1 MMDTIGAISTATGE
15 SAIGIVRI
23 SGPETENV
31 VRGLFRFHKGA
42 GETLIPWHFYY
53 GHITDGDKILDEGLV
68 VFFKGPKSY
77 TREHMAEIHCHG
89 GTIALRRVYKAV
101 LDAGVRPAEPGEF
114 TKRAFLNGRLDL
126 SQAESI
132 MDVIQAK
139 TELAFD
145 TAMLQ
150 LNGNLSQ
157 VINGMRG
164 ELLRMMTHLAVN
176 IDYPEEDIVE
186 ITYEEIGPEV
196 AKIQNRIEALIKDSD
211 RGIII
216 REGLK
221 VALIG
226 RPNVGK
232 SSLMNALLQEERAIV
247 TEIPGTTRDVIEEY
261 LNVRGI
267 PVRLMD
273 TAGIRD
279 TADPV
284 ERIGVERTRARY
296 LEADLVLTV
305 LDMSEP
311 LTEDDRDLLNKV
323 SGKAAIII
331 LNKSDLDQQI
341 SEPYIRELV
350 PKARIIRTS
359 AVNDIGLS
367 ILEEAIEEAVNENQV
382 NKSDYSFIT
391 NVRHKRILEETK
403 ALLDDAAAGIS
414 AKLPYDLIEMDLRSV
429 FDLLGRITGETVS
442 EDLIESVFSQ
452 FCLGK

>member
-1 MMDTIGAISTATGE
+1 MDTICAISTATGE
-15 SAIGIVRI
+15 SAIGIIRI
-23 SGPETENV
+23 SGDDTERI
-31 VRGLFRFHKGA
+31 VRKIFRFHKDW
-42 GETLIPWHFYY
+42 GETLTPWRFYY
-53 GHITDGDKILDEGLV
+53 GHIVQGEKTLDEGLV

-101 LDAGVRPAEPGEF
+101 LDMGVRPAEPGEF

-150 LNGNLSQ
+150 LSGNLAHI
-157 VINGMRG
+157 INGMRA

-176 IDYPEEDIVE
+176 MDYPEEDIVE
-186 ITYEEIGPEV
+186 ITYEEICPEV
-196 AKIQNRIEALIKDSD
+196 VTIKNRIEALVRDSD

-247 TEIPGTTRDVIEEY
+247 TAIPGTTRDVIEEY

-279 TADPV
+279 TEDPV
-284 ERIGVERTRARY
+284 EKIGVERTRARY
-296 LEADLVLTV
+296 LEADLVLTI
-305 LDMSEP
+305 LDTSEP
-311 LTEDDRDLLNKV
+311 LTGDDEELLMQV
-323 SGKAAIII
+323 SEKPAIII
-331 LNKSDLDQQI
+331 LNKADLEQKL
-341 SEPYIRELV
+341 SEASVKALV
-350 PKARIIRTS
+350 PRAKIIRTS

-367 ILEEAIEEAVNENQV
+367 TLEEAIEEAVNRNQV
-382 NKSDYSFIT
+382 SGGNYSFVS
-391 NVRHKRILEETK
+391 NVRHRSVLEG
-403 ALLDDAAAGIS
+403 ALILLDDILQGIS
-414 AKLPYDLIEMDLRSV
+414 QKQPYDLIEMDLRSL
-429 FDLLGRITGETVS
+429 FNLLGKITGETVS

>member
-1 MMDTIGAISTATGE
+1 MDTITAISTAAGE
-15 SAIGIVRI
+15 SAIGIVRL
-23 SGPETENV
+23 SGEMTEEI
-31 VRGLFRFHKGA
+31 VRKLFRFHGGTEKR
-42 GETLIPWHFYY
+42 LVPWRFYY
-53 GHITDGDKILDEGLV
+53 GHIIEAEKTLDEGLV
-68 VFFKGPKSY
+68 VLFKGPKSY
-77 TREHMAEIHCHG
+77 TREDMAEIHCHG
-89 GTIALRRVYKAV
+89 GAVALRRVYKAV
-101 LDAGVRPAEPGEF
+101 LSAGARSAEPGEF

-139 TELAFD
+139 TDLAFD

-150 LNGNLSQ
+150 LDGNLSQ
-157 VINGMRG
+157 LIQGMRA
-164 ELLRMMTHLAVN
+164 ELLRIVTHLAVN

-186 ITYEEIGPEV
+186 ITYEEIQPEIDS
-196 AKIQNRIEALIKDSD
+196 IQQQIGSLIRDAD
-211 RGIII
+211 RGRII
-216 REGLK
+216 RDGLK

-279 TADPV
+279 TEDVV

-296 LEADLVLTV
+296 QEAGLILTV
-305 LDMSEP
+305 LDGSEMM
-311 LTEDDRDLLNKV
+311 TADDRELLSQV
-323 SGKAAIII
+323 SDKPAIVI
-331 LNKSDLDQQI
+331 LNKSDLHPQI
-341 SEPYIRELV
+341 DEPMIRELV
-350 PKARIIRTS
+350 PQVRIIRTS
-359 AVNDIGLS
+359 AVNEIGLQL
-367 ILEEAIEEAVNENQV
+367 LEEAIEEAVNRNQV
-382 NKSDYSFIT
+382 RSSGYSFIT
-391 NVRHKRILEETK
+391 NVRHQSILVE
-403 ALLDDAAAGIS
+403 AMQLLEDVQTG
-414 AKLPYDLIEMDLRSV
+414 LHERQPYDLIEMDLRGI
-429 FDLLGRITGETVS
+429 FDLLGKITGETVS

>member
-1 MMDTIGAISTATGE
+1 MDTICSISTATGE

-23 SGPETENV
+23 SGRDTEKI
-31 VRGLFRFHKGA
+31 VRNIFRFHSQSSKV
-42 GETLIPWHFYY
+42 LSPWHFYY
-53 GHITDGDKILDEGLV
+53 GHIIEGDKIVDEGLV

-77 TREHMAEIHCHG
+77 TREDMAEVHCHG
-89 GTIALRRVYKAV
+89 GTVALRRVYKAV
-101 LDAGVRPAEPGEF
+101 LNAGSRQAEPGEF

-139 TELAFD
+139 TDLAFD
-145 TAMLQ
+145 TALLQ
-150 LNGNLSQ
+150 LSGKLSQ
-157 VINGMRG
+157 VINRMRV
-164 ELLRMMTHLAVN
+164 ELLRMITHLAVN
-176 IDYPEEDIVE
+176 IDYPEEDIIE
-186 ITYEEIGPEV
+186 ITYEEIIPEV
-196 AKIQNRIEALIKDSD
+196 SSIKNQIMNLISD
-211 RGIII
+211 ADKGRII

-247 TEIPGTTRDVIEEY
+247 TNVPGTTRDVIEEY

-279 TADPV
+279 TEDLV
-284 ERIGVERTRARY
+284 EKIGVERTRARY
-296 LEADLVLTV
+296 READLVLTV

-311 LTEDDRDLLNKV
+311 LTYDDRELLKQI
-323 SGKAAIII
+323 SDKPAILI
-331 LNKSDLDQQI
+331 LNKADLKHQI
-341 SEPYIRELV
+341 SEESLIELV
-350 PKARIIRTS
+350 PEARIIKTS
-359 AVNDIGLS
+359 TVSDIGLS
-367 ILEEAIEEAVNENQV
+367 TLEEAIEEAVNKNQV
-382 NKSDYSFIT
+382 NSTGFSFIT
-391 NVRHKRILEETK
+391 NVRHQNILK
-403 ALLDDAAAGIS
+403 DALELVNDVQKGIMERQ
-414 AKLPYDLIEMDLRSV
+414 PYDLIEMDLRCMYE
-429 FDLLGRITGETVS
+429 LLGRITGDTIS

>member
-1 MMDTIGAISTATGE
+1 MMDTIAAISTAVGE
-15 SAIGIVRI
+15 SAIGVVRI
-23 SGPETENV
+23 SGPDTENV
-31 VRGLFRFHKGA
+31 VRKLFRFHRKS
-42 GETLIPWHFYY
+42 GEILMPWHFYY
-53 GHITDGDKILDEGLV
+53 GHIVEGDRVLDEGLA

-89 GTIALRRVYKAV
+89 GAIALRRVYKAV
-101 LDAGVRPAEPGEF
+101 LSAGVRPAEPGEF

-150 LNGNLSQ
+150 LKGNISE
-157 VINGMRG
+157 VINGMRA

-186 ITYEEIGPEV
+186 ITYEEIAPEV
-196 AKIQNRIEALIKDSD
+196 QIIKGKVEALIKDSD
-211 RGIII
+211 RGMII

-273 TAGIRD
+273 TAGIRE

-284 ERIGVERTRARY
+284 ERIGVERSRARY
-296 LEADLVLTV
+296 LEADLILTV
-305 LDMSEP
+305 LDVSEP
-311 LTEDDRDLLNKV
+311 LTEDDRALLEMV
-323 SGKAAIII
+323 SDKPAVII
-331 LNKSDLDQQI
+331 LNKSDLDQKVN
-341 SEPYIRELV
+341 EAAVMALV

-359 AVNDIGLS
+359 AVSDIGLS
-367 ILEEAIEEAVNENQV
+367 TLEEAIEDSVNENQTSR
-382 NKSDYSFIT
+382 SDYSFIT
-391 NVRHKRILEETK
+391 NVRHRRILEEVHG
-403 ALLDDAAAGIS
+403 LLEETAQGIAARM
-414 AKLPYDLIEMDLRSV
+414 PYDLIEMDLRSI
-429 FDLLGRITGETVS
+429 FDLLGKITGETVS
-442 EDLIESVFSQ
+442 EDLIASVFSQ

>member
-1 MMDTIGAISTATGE
+1 MDTICAISTAPGE
-15 SAIGIVRI
+15 SAIGIIRI
-23 SGPETENV
+23 SGEETERI
-31 VRGLFRFHKGA
+31 VRKIFRFHRLSGK
-42 GETLIPWHFYY
+42 TLVPWHFYY
-53 GHITDGDKILDEGLV
+53 GHIVEGDKTLDEGLV

-89 GTIALRRVYKAV
+89 GAVALRRVYKAV
-101 LDAGVRPAEPGEF
+101 LEAGTRPAEPGEF

-139 TELAFD
+139 TDLAFD

-150 LNGNLSQ
+150 LSGNLSH
-157 VINGMRG
+157 VIRGMRV
-164 ELLRMMTHLAVN
+164 EILRMMTHLAVN
-176 IDYPEEDIVE
+176 IDYPEDDIIE

-196 AKIQNRIEALIKDSD
+196 TAIRNRIHILIKDAD
-211 RGIII
+211 RGRII

-273 TAGIRD
+273 TAGIRETD
-279 TADPV
+279 DLV
-284 ERIGVERTRARY
+284 ERIGVERTRLRY
-296 LEADLVLTV
+296 READLVLTV

-311 LTEDDRDLLNKV
+311 LTADDRDLLEQV
-323 SGKAAIII
+323 SDMPAIII
-331 LNKSDLDQQI
+331 LNKADLNQHISDQI
-341 SEPYIRELV
+341 IMELV
-350 PKARIIRTS
+350 PKAKIIRTS
-359 AVNDIGLS
+359 TVSDIGLS
-367 ILEEAIEEAVNENQV
+367 TIEEAIEEAVNGDELHR
-382 NKSDYSFIT
+382 SGYSFIT
-391 NVRHKRILEETK
+391 NIRHQIILKETMT
-403 ALLDDAAAGIS
+403 LLDDVQRGIIE
-414 AKLPYDLIEMDLRSV
+414 KMPYDLIEMDLKGI
-429 FDLLGRITGETVS
+429 FDLLGRITGDTIS

>member
-1 MMDTIGAISTATGE
+1 MDTICAISTATGE
-15 SAIGIVRI
+15 SAIGIIRI
-23 SGPETENV
+23 SGADTERI
-31 VRGLFRFHKGA
+31 VRKVFRFHKTS
-42 GETLIPWHFYY
+42 GETLVPWHFYY
-53 GHITDGDKILDEGLV
+53 GHIVDGERTLDEGLV

-89 GTIALRRVYKAV
+89 GAVALRRVYKAV
-101 LDAGVRPAEPGEF
+101 LDTGIRPAEPGEF

-150 LNGNLSQ
+150 LSGNLSQ
-157 VINGMRG
+157 IINGMRV

-176 IDYPEEDIVE
+176 MDYPEEDIVE
-186 ITYEEIGPEV
+186 ITYDEIRPVV
-196 AKIQNRIEALIKDSD
+196 AAIQSQIEGLIRDSD

-247 TEIPGTTRDVIEEY
+247 TNIPGTTRDVIEEY

-279 TADPV
+279 TEDPV

-296 LEADLVLTV
+296 LEADLVLTI
-305 LDMSEP
+305 LDVSEP
-311 LTEDDRDLLNKV
+311 LTRDDQELLERV
-323 SGKAAIII
+323 SDKPAIII
-331 LNKSDLDQQI
+331 LNKADLDPQI
-341 SEPYIRELV
+341 SEAAIQKLV
-350 PKARIIRTS
+350 PSAQLIRTS
-359 AVNDIGLS
+359 TVNDIGLTT
-367 ILEEAIEEAVNENQV
+367 LEEAIEEAVNRNQV
-382 NKSDYSFIT
+382 SSSGYSFVT
-391 NVRHKRILEETK
+391 NVRHRSVLEG
-403 ALLDDAAAGIS
+403 ALVLLSDVLQGI
-414 AKLPYDLIEMDLRSV
+414 AEGQPYDLIEMDLRSIYT
-429 FDLLGRITGETVS
+429 LLGNITGETVS

>member
-1 MMDTIGAISTATGE
+1 MDTICAISTATGE
-15 SAIGIVRI
+15 SAIGIIRLSGDDTERI
-23 SGPETENV
+23 IRHVFKFLNGP
-31 VRGLFRFHKGA
+31 
-42 GETLIPWHFYY
+42 GETLKPWHFYY
-53 GHITDGDKILDEGLV
+53 GHIVEGERTLDEGLV

-101 LDAGVRPAEPGEF
+101 LTAGARQAEPGEF

-139 TELAFD
+139 TDLAFD
-145 TAMLQ
+145 TALLQ
-150 LNGNLSQ
+150 LSGNLSHL
-157 VINGMRG
+157 ISTMRV
-164 ELLRMMTHLAVN
+164 ELLRMITHLAVN
-176 IDYPEEDIVE
+176 IDYPEEDIIE
-186 ITYEEIGPEV
+186 ITYDEISPEV
-196 AKIQNRIEALIKDSD
+196 AAIRNQVGSLIRDAGRGRIL
-211 RGIII
+211 

-247 TEIPGTTRDVIEEY
+247 TAIPGTTRDVIEEY

-279 TADPV
+279 TEDLV
-284 ERIGVERTRARY
+284 ERIGVERTLARY
-296 LEADLVLTV
+296 QEADLILTV
-305 LDMSEP
+305 LDMSEQ
-311 LTEDDRDLLNKV
+311 LTADDRDLLEKV
-323 SGKAAIII
+323 CDKPAIII
-331 LNKSDLDQQI
+331 LNKSDLNPRI
-341 SEPYIRELV
+341 SESLILELV

-359 AVNDIGLS
+359 AANDIGLS
-367 ILEEAIEEAVNENQV
+367 TLEEAIEEAVNHNTV
-382 NKSDYSFIT
+382 HNSGYSFVT
-391 NVRHKRILEETK
+391 NVRHQSILEETMV
-403 ALLDDAAAGIS
+403 LLDDVQKGI
-414 AKLPYDLIEMDLRSV
+414 LENQPYDLIEMDLRGI
-429 FDLLGRITGETVS
+429 FDLLGKITGETVS